1 MDGTSRPDA
10 APERPSATA
19 EQAHARMDRLMALGI
34 VAQHDIA
41 GRLGLNI
48 TDLTC
53 LGFVLEAEGT
63 GTAATAGELA
73 QRANLTTGAITGVI
87 TRLERAGYVR
97 RQSDP
102 ADRRRVRVVAEETAA
117 ARLFAVYG
125 PNYQRFAALF
135 ADYGPDE
142 IAVLADWFDR
152 ATEIMRTSLDEVR
165 GGTDAS

>member
-1 MDGTSRPDA
+1 MDGKSRQNA
-10 APERPSATA
+10 ARERPRATP

-41 GRLGLNI
+41 SRLGLNI

-73 QRANLTTGAITGVI
+73 RRAHLTTGAITGVI

-102 ADRRRVRVVAEETAA
+102 ADRRRVRVVAEPTSTA
-117 ARLFAVYG
+117 RIFEVYG

-135 ADYGPDE
+135 AEYGPDE
-142 IAVLADWFDR
+142 IAVLADWLER
-152 ATEIMRTSLDEVR
+152 ATEIITTSADEMR
-165 GGTDAS
+165 GGTGPG

>member
-1 MDGTSRPDA
+1 
-10 APERPSATA
+10 
-19 EQAHARMDRLMALGI
+19 MDRLMALGI

-63 GTAATAGELA
+63 GSAATAGELA
-73 QRANLTTGAITGVI
+73 RRANLTTGAITGVI
-87 TRLERAGYVR
+87 TRLERAGYVH

-102 ADRRRVRVVAEETAA
+102 ADRRRVRVVADKTAA
-117 ARLFAVYG
+117 ARLFEVYG

-135 ADYGPDE
+135 AAYGPDE
-142 IAVLADWFDR
+142 IAVLSDWFER
-152 ATEIMRTSLDEVR
+152 ATEIMRTSLEEVR
-165 GGTDAS
+165 GDT